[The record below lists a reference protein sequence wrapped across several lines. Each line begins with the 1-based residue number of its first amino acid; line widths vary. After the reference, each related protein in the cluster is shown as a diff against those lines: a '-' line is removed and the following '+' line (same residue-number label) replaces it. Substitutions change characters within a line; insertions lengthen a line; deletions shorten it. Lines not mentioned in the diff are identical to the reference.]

1 MSSATQMAY
10 CFGKKE
16 LDSEI
21 DKDLIM
27 NLTVNSVSFNYT
39 LLKNKI
45 LVNMLFCLR
54 SSISYS

>member
-1 MSSATQMAY
+1 MAY

>member
-1 MSSATQMAY
+1 MVY

-27 NLTVNSVSFNYT
+27 NLIVNSVSFNYIF
-39 LLKNKI
+39 LKNKI
-45 LVNMLFCLR
+45 FVNMFFCFRFL
-54 SSISYS
+54 ILYL